1 MYNPLTLARTE
12 ICKMSST
19 ELKEEGKFRYIETGG
34 EKPVLM
40 LLHGLFGTL
49 SNFEGIINRFGESYN
64 VVVPML
70 PIYDLPLVKTGLG
83 GLLDYVSDFVKKKG
97 YSQMHL
103 LGNSLGGHLAQ
114 LYTMKYPEK
123 VSSIT
128 LTGSSGLFEAAMG
141 SGFPK
146 RGDRAYVTEK
156 VGDVFYDPKTATP
169 ELIDEVFDITTN
181 REKALRV
188 VMTSKSAVRQNLSDK
203 LHQIKQPVLLVWG
216 KQDEVTPPF
225 VAEKFHELLADS
237 RLVWVDK
244 CGHAPMM
251 EHPEQFND
259 ILDTFLQEVA

>member
-1 MYNPLTLARTE
+1 
-12 ICKMSST
+12 MSST
-19 ELKEEGKFRYIETGG
+19 ELIEEGKYRYIETGG
-34 EKPVLM
+34 DKPVLM

-49 SNFEGIINRFGESYN
+49 SNFEGIINRFGESFN

-70 PIYDLPLVKTGLG
+70 PIYELPLVKTGLG
-83 GLLDYVSDFVKKKG
+83 GLLDYVSDFVEKKG
-97 YSQMHL
+97 YSDMHL

-114 LYTMKYPEK
+114 LYAMKFPARVK
-123 VSSIT
+123 SIT

-146 RGDRAYVTEK
+146 RGDREYIRNK
-156 VGDVFYDPKTATP
+156 VGDVFYDPNTATP
-169 ELIDEVFDITTN
+169 ELIDEVFEITTN

-188 VMTSKSAVRQNLSDK
+188 VMTSKSAVRQNLADK

-251 EHPEQFND
+251 EHPDHFND
-259 ILDTFLQEVA
+259 ILANFLKEVA

>member
-1 MYNPLTLARTE
+1 
-12 ICKMSST
+12 MSKT
-19 ELKEEGKFRYIETGG
+19 DLIVEGKYRYIETGG
-34 EKPVLM
+34 DKPVLM

-49 SNFEGIINRFGESYN
+49 SNFEGIIDRFGESFN

-70 PIYDLPLVKTGLG
+70 PIYELPLVKTGLG
-83 GLLDYVSDFVKKKG
+83 GLLDYVSDFVKEKR
-97 YSQMHL
+97 YTEMHL

-114 LYTMKYPEK
+114 LYCMKFPERVK
-123 VSSIT
+123 SIT

-146 RGDRAYVTEK
+146 RGDREYIKNK
-156 VGDVFYDPKTATP
+156 VGDVFYDPNTATP
-169 ELIDEVFDITTN
+169 ELIDEVFEITTN

-188 VMTSKSAVRQNLSDK
+188 VMTSKSAVRQNLADK

-259 ILDTFLQEVA
+259 ILETFLQEVA

>member
-1 MYNPLTLARTE
+1 
-12 ICKMSST
+12 
-19 ELKEEGKFRYIETGG
+19 
-34 EKPVLM
+34 M

-49 SNFEGIINRFGESYN
+49 SNFSGIIDEFSSSHK

-70 PIYDLPLVKTGLG
+70 PIYDLPLHKTGLG
-83 GLLDYVSDFVKKKG
+83 GLLEYLDGFIKTRDYNNI
-97 YSQMHL
+97 HL

-114 LYTMKYPEK
+114 LYTLKRPSR
-123 VSSIT
+123 VRSIT

-146 RGDRAYVTEK
+146 RGDREYIAAK

-169 ELIDEVFDITTN
+169 ELIDEVFEITTN

-203 LHQIKQPVLLVWG
+203 LQEIKQPVLLVWG
-216 KQDEVTPPF
+216 KQDDVTPPF
-225 VAEKFHELLADS
+225 VAEKFHELLPDS
-237 RLVWVDK
+237 RLRWVDK

-251 EHPEQFND
+251 EHPDEFNA
-259 ILDTFLQEVA
+259 LLREFLEEIA

>member
-1 MYNPLTLARTE
+1 
-12 ICKMSST
+12 MSQT
-19 ELKEEGKFRYIETGG
+19 ELIEEGKFRYIETGG
-34 EKPVLM
+34 DKPVLM

-49 SNFEGIINRFGESYN
+49 SNFEGIINRFGESFN

-70 PIYDLPLVKTGLG
+70 PILELPLVNTGLG
-83 GLLDYVSDFVKKKG
+83 GLLDYVTKFVKKKG
-97 YSQMHL
+97 YSGMHL
-103 LGNSLGGHLAQ
+103 LGNSLGGHIAQ
-114 LYTMKYPEK
+114 LYTMKNPK
-123 VSSIT
+123 LVKSIT

-146 RGDRAYVTEK
+146 RGDREYIKNK
-156 VGDVFYDPKTATP
+156 VGDVFYDPNTATP
-169 ELIDEVFDITTN
+169 ELIDEVFEITTN

-188 VMTSKSAVRQNLSDK
+188 VLTSKSAVRQNLSDK
-203 LHQIKQPVLLVWG
+203 LYQLTQPVLLVWG

-251 EHPEQFND
+251 EHPEQFNE
-259 ILDTFLQEVA
+259 ILEEFLKEVA